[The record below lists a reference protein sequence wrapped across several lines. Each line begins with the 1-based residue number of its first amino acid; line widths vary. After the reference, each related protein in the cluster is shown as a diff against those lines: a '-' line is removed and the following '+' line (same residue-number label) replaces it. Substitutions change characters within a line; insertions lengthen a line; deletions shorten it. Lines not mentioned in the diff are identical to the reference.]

1 MILMLVL
8 MGSVSAVAQGLK
20 IKRFSYA
27 KSGDLLKGE
36 QIYSRNRESRSLDSQ
51 QGYAPTP
58 WILYLENGG
67 HVSLQFPDGQIHQVA
82 PGVYDFSYYNNG
94 EKMYVDVRVVPYA
107 VPYLG
112 ELRLHDLT
120 TSGGSLVRLTSPDP
134 EGYEE
139 FYQYTISS
147 DDDLKLLT
155 MNTSPG
161 PAYLLMTQSIPAQG
175 YWYGKN
181 LASQVDFA
189 KGVSVDQLKQ
199 IAVSQGL
206 DPKDFVVQVGI
217 YGDPVLVYSD
227 IYRDKAKSAHRLT
240 WIRIID
246 KRPQIKK
253 VTLMTQISPAGAGS
267 VLINGASQSSIQV
280 DQGTQVRLKA
290 RVDNQEYLFDHW
302 QDAAGQ
308 SLGTDS
314 QLSYVVSKDQTIT
327 AIFKKKEYVVKAAS
341 SDETL
346 GTVNPATLT
355 VKAGGEARFTAT
367 AKENAIFKRW
377 KEKGTGEERDTPVLY
392 LTDIQKASEWT
403 AVFEEK
409 KRTLT
414 VKVSPE
420 QVGKVLLDGK
430 DQSSVTV
437 KRGTPVRLKAEVV
450 DQNYE
455 FRRWETAGKV
465 SLGKQVQFDYLVQE
479 TETILAIFEKKALTP
494 QVGPVAINFGQR
506 EALLTWAAGSATS
519 WIVKV
524 YQGEQVVFDQ
534 EIQTPQ
540 LVLVGL
546 KPGEDYRY
554 EIVAKMSGKLPSQAV
569 QGSFRTDQFDVND
582 LLTPHLKNFSKIE
595 RNKSF
600 PIILLDVDPRDF
612 PQEMTVEA
620 YSLDEREVKS
630 SLALRNDG
638 KIYWMIL
645 PEGKAKALV
654 FVLKSGS
661 EIRYELTYDLS
672 K

>member
-8 MGSVSAVAQGLK
+8 MGSAQAMAQGDKLK
-20 IKRFSYA
+20 KVSYA
-27 KSGDLLKGE
+27 KSGETLKGE
-36 QIYSRNRESRSLDSQ
+36 QLYSRNRAGYISEQAD
-51 QGYAPTP
+51 GYAIYP
-58 WILYLENGG
+58 WIIYLENGG
-67 HVSLQFPDGQIHQVA
+67 TVQLELPDGQKHQVG
-82 PGVYDFSYYNNG
+82 PGVHDFTYHNG
-94 EKMYVDVRVVPYA
+94 EKMYIDVRVVSYA

-112 ELRLHDLT
+112 GLRLHNLT
-120 TSGGSLVRLTSPDP
+120 TSGGSLKRLTSPDP
-134 EGYEE
+134 EGHEE
-139 FYQYTISS
+139 FYQYTINS

-161 PAYLLMTQSIPAQG
+161 PAYLMMSQSIPTQG

-189 KGVSVDQLKQ
+189 KGVSVDQLKK

-217 YGDPVLVYSD
+217 YGGDNLIYSD
-227 IYRDKAKSAHRLT
+227 IYRDRAKIVDRLT

-392 LTDIQKASEWT
+392 LTDIQNASEWT

-630 SLALRNDG
+630 SLTLRNDG